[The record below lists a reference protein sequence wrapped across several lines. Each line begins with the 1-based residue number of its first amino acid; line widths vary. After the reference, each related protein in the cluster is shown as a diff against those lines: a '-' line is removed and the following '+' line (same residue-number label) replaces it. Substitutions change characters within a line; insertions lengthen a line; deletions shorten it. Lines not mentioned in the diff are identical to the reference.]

1 MKITKDVTVLD
12 IIIAFVKGIKETGDD
27 CYLYDGKNRLWGAKY
42 LLGQIL
48 RLYEIKD
55 CTNKF
60 ISVEAKSLWNKLTDE
75 DIKNYHNSKIVH
87 VKKDVCLTLG
97 TYKGAS
103 TKPTEKEFVKGST
116 FKYREIFHDEHVIP
130 IGNIIDK
137 LTGLKE
143 DELTYENV
151 QKILDNI
158 YVCRILKSENA
169 ELNKVAKTKRP
180 WEVIETIEEIYIK
193 GAKIEI
199 DNWQEKKEN
208 LKK

>member
-1 MKITKDVTVLD
+1 MKTKKDINILD
-12 IIIAFVKGIKETGDD
+12 IIIAFVKGIKESGDA
-27 CYLYDGKNRLWGAKY
+27 CFLYDDKNRLWKANY

-48 RLYEIKD
+48 RLYEIEESSH
-55 CTNKF
+55 KF
-60 ISVEAKSLWNKLTDE
+60 LSIKAKNVWELLTDE
-75 DIKNYHNSKIVH
+75 DIKNYYYNKKVI
-87 VKKDVCLTLG
+87 VKKDVNLTLG